1 MVIKKSF
8 KSKSF
13 NDIGVSL
20 VWLSVLGQE
29 KLVASLSMQAFV
41 QSLFMFSLLFCK
53 LIQNLSKVNPVL
65 DPLCCYHWS
74 KFQLE

>member
-1 MVIKKSF
+1 MFKRCLDLGLAHGKKKSF

-41 QSLFMFSLLFCK
+41 QSLFMFSLLFC
-53 LIQNLSKVNPVL
+53 
-65 DPLCCYHWS
+65 
-74 KFQLE
+74 